1 MDVVQI
7 ISNVGVPTAAFLI
20 SFAFI
25 RYMYDKSMA
34 LIAESMKSVS
44 ELTNA
49 VNSNTETLS
58 KLTEKIGTIKEKEI

>member
-1 MDVVQI
+1 MDVIQV

-25 RYMYDKSMA
+25 KYMYDRSMD
-34 LIAESMKSVS
+34 LIAESMKNVS

-49 VNSNTETLS
+49 VNKNTETLS
-58 KLTEKIGTIKEKEI
+58 KLTEKVSNLKEKEI